1 MHRLVEQTIMLLI
14 MFSLPAK
21 GQKFGK
27 VFTMI
32 QIIMIF
38 FQLAKVSPMI
48 LQKKRNRRMN
58 NKAHKDNMQCK
69 IN

>member
-1 MHRLVEQTIMLLI
+1 

-32 QIIMIF
+32 QIIMIL

-48 LQKKRNRRMN
+48 LQKKETEKMK
-58 NKAHKDNMQCK
+58 NKTHQTTCNVKSIESLRHGLQ
-69 IN
+69 IHIL